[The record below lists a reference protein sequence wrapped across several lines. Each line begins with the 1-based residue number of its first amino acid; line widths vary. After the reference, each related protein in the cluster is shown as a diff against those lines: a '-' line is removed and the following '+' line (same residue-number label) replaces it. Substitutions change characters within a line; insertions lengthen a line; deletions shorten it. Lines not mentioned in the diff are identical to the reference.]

1 MRSANARFAR
11 HHSKSFLADHF
22 LACAWIVVW
31 LCGAGSGQVVH
42 PALPSENQ
50 TNVIHGTVV
59 NAVTQEPI
67 GRALVR
73 STDNR
78 YAALTD
84 GKGHF
89 EFTLPESAMA
99 GNFLTLMAQR
109 PGFIDDPNG
118 PAQLMASPGSA
129 LRIPL
134 IPEALI
140 KGRVT
145 IAASEPARGINLELL
160 IRRVQDGM
168 PRWMPQA
175 SVITNSNG
183 EFRFAELPAGAYKLL
198 THEWMDNDPLSNL
211 PGTQTFGF
219 PPVYYPNGS
228 DFSAA
233 VPIPINAG
241 QTLQADMSLVR
252 QPYYPVRVPVVNAGE
267 NRGFNITVSPQGQHG
282 PGYALGFNQANHAIE
297 GSLPAGKY
305 LVEAASFGPI
315 STSGSVHLTVG
326 GGATEGPTMVLAP
339 DNSIPVD
346 VKEEFSNDASPRSG
360 TWNNGRTFPNRG
372 PRLDVYMNAEPVDD
386 FVPRGAGSIRQPTGP
401 EDESLVLQNL
411 APGRY
416 WLRIGAARGYVASA
430 TMGGTDLLREP
441 LVVVPGSST
450 PIDITL
456 RDDSAKLDGTL
467 ANFAP
472 KQGLPGLSSSVGFVE
487 CIPLPDSHGQ
497 FLEIPISPDGTFDVM
512 NVTPGAY
519 RVIAFSKP
527 ERDIPYR
534 DLEAMKAYEAKGQVV
549 NLAPGQKVTVQLQQI
564 SSR

>member
-1 MRSANARFAR
+1 
-11 HHSKSFLADHF
+11 
-22 LACAWIVVW
+22 
-31 LCGAGSGQVVH
+31 
-42 PALPSENQ
+42 
-50 TNVIHGTVV
+50 VV

-67 GRALVR
+67 GRALVH

-78 YAALTD
+78 YATLTD
-84 GKGHF
+84 GEGHF

-99 GNFLTLMAQR
+99 GNFLTLVAQR

-118 PAQLMASPGSA
+118 PGQLMTSPGSA
-129 LRIPL
+129 LRILL

-145 IAASEPARGINLELL
+145 LAASEPAHGVNLELL

-175 SVITNSNG
+175 SVVTNSNG
-183 EFRFAELPAGAYKLL
+183 EFRFAELPAGTYKLL
-198 THEWMDNDPLSNL
+198 THEWMDMDNDPLSNL
-211 PGTQTFGF
+211 AGTQTFGF

-252 QPYYPVRVPVVNAGE
+252 QPYYPVKVPVVNAGE
-267 NRGFNITVSPQGQHG
+267 NRGFNITVSLQGQHG
-282 PGYALGFNQANHAIE
+282 PGYSLGFNQANHAIE
-297 GSLPAGKY
+297 GSLPAGRY

-326 GGATEGPTMVLAP
+326 GGAIEGPTMILAP
-339 DNSIPVD
+339 DNSIPVN
-346 VKEEFSNDASPRSG
+346 VKEEFTNDASPRSG

-372 PRLDVYMNAEPVDD
+372 PQLDVYMNAEPVDD

-416 WLRIGAARGYVASA
+416 WLRIGTARGYVASA

-472 KQGLPGLSSSVGFVE
+472 KQALPGLSSPGGFVE

-534 DLEAMKAYEAKGQVV
+534 DLEAMRAYESRGQVV
-549 NLAPGQKVTVQLQQI
+549 NLAPGQKVTVQLQLI